1 MIRRPPRSTLFP
13 YTTLFRSE
21 LIRSGTSAAVRDSN
35 PADGNDGTDFVFN
48 VERLA
53 FADRV
58 IYLDGTNNAPAPGQD
73 GSRPGRTTPLTLAAG
88 DLLKNDRDPDGDP
101 LTLTAVGD
109 AVGGSVSLD
118 ANGNVVF
125 APRAGFVGAGRFGYT
140 VSDDHGGLAEGV
152 VKVGVGGPE
161 AGDAPVARPDAPET
175 TEDVGLTL
183 APQVLLANDA
193 DANGHPLQIERVDAA
208 GRGSVALNPDGA
220 ITYTPAANFHGTD
233 TFTYRVRNS
242 EGETRNATA
251 MVRVRAA
258 NDAPVAGDDAATTEE
273 DHPVTLT
280 AAALLGND
288 ADVDGDALRV
298 LAVGE
303 AQNGLTR
310 VNPDG
315 SVTYTPGLDFAGND
329 QFTYTVS
336 DGHEGNA
343 TGTVSITVTPADD
356 PPVVT
361 ADAVEATAVVAG
373 AAALAMGVAGAKGA
387 AAAGVGGGGAAAA
400 AAAGAGG
407 GGAA

>member
-1 MIRRPPRSTLFP
+1 
-13 YTTLFRSE
+13 
-21 LIRSGTSAAVRDSN
+21 
-35 PADGNDGTDFVFN
+35 DGG
-48 VERLA
+48 
-53 FADRV
+53 
-58 IYLDGTNNAPAPGQD
+58 
-73 GSRPGRTTPLTLAAG
+73 
-88 DLLKNDRDPDGDP
+88 
-101 LTLTAVGD
+101 
-109 AVGGSVSLD
+109 
-118 ANGNVVF
+118 
-125 APRAGFVGAGRFGYT
+125 
-140 VSDDHGGLAEGV
+140 
-152 VKVGVGGPE
+152 
-161 AGDAPVARPDAPET
+161 
-175 TEDVGLTL
+175 
-183 APQVLLANDA
+183 
-193 DANGHPLQIERVDAA
+193 

-233 TFTYRVRNS
+233 AFTYRGRNS
-242 EGETRNATA
+242 EGEARNATA

-288 ADVDGDALRV
+288 ADVDGDPLRV
-298 LAVGE
+298 LTVGE

-361 ADAVEATAVVAG
+361 ADAVEAEATP
-373 AAALAMGVAGAKGA
+373 
-387 AAAGVGGGGAAAA
+387 AGVPANRETGGTGGP
-400 AAAGAGG
+400 AAGANVEDPIVATASPEERADDTRVEQLRQAM
-407 GGAA
+407 AAFAPSESAEDMTPSSDLQHQLTPVLAAASQSGLGHS